1 MYRKLNDYDVTLK
14 TLDSITKKLES
25 VQTTVVKK
33 SCFLGF
39 DGYVDSLYSL
49 VQRRI
54 SAKKWTR
61 MESMKSFGELLID
74 VAGSSANIE
83 RVLKKKIF
91 GGFAPNTSRALSTL
105 GVKNFLV
112 AALGIPKICDLYIE
126 QEGVESI
133 SISNPGQT
141 LGL

>member
-1 MYRKLNDYDVTLK
+1 MYKKLNDYDVTLE
-14 TLDSITKKLES
+14 TLDSLTKKLET
-25 VQTTVVKK
+25 VQTAVIKK

-49 VQRRI
+49 VQSRM

-83 RVLKKKIF
+83 RVLKKRIF
-91 GGFAPNTSRALSTL
+91 GGFAPNTCRALNAF
-105 GVKNFLV
+105 GVKIYLI
-112 AALGIPKICDLYIE
+112 AALGHPKLI
-126 QEGVESI
+126 
-133 SISNPGQT
+133 
-141 LGL
+141 